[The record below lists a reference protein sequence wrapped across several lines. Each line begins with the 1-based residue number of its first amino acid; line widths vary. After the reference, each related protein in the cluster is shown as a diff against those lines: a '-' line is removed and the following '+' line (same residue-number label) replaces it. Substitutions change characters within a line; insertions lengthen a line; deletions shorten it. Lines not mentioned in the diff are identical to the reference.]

1 MFPRTRT
8 GVTSLVASGLLA
20 ASLGGAL
27 AAAPSAAAAAYP
39 WCTSSAW
46 TQSADTTWTTRPST
60 SNTNT
65 TCVMAQGSTGAGV
78 TSLQKALRHCYGRNI
93 AIDGVFGP
101 ATEAALKYAQGRAGV
116 SQDGEYGPVTRNAIL
131 WADTASRQVQR
142 SVVHEARGSQS
153 GRFVSSEVVL
163 VSLDGVAEAGTCRSD
178 TPDSLDRWGE

>member
-1 MFPRTRT
+1 MTKSEAHDDPRVLGRGRRAGPPTWPAVCGSSRGLRMFLRTRK
-8 GVTSLVASGLLA
+8 GVTSLVTSGLLA

-60 SNTNT
+60 SSTDT

-131 WADTASRQVQR
+131 W
-142 SVVHEARGSQS
+142 
-153 GRFVSSEVVL
+153 GRYSIETGAKVRC
-163 VSLDGVAEAGTCRSD
+163 T
-178 TPDSLDRWGE
+178 